1 MEITV
6 KDILKAKGNEIFIIA
21 PDAVV
26 YAALQLLAEKN
37 IGALPVVQSE
47 KLVGIFS
54 ERDYARNVVL
64 KGKFSKD
71 TMVQEIMTKDV
82 VTVAP
87 GDNIEH
93 CMGLMSEKHIRHLPV
108 VEEQRLIGI
117 ISIGDIVKSIIADQK
132 STIGILEGYIVGN
145 RA

>member
-6 KDILKAKGNEIFIIA
+6 KDILKAKGNEIFMIA

-117 ISIGDIVKSIIADQK
+117 ISIGDIVKAIIADQK

-145 RA
+145 RV

>member
-6 KDILKAKGNEIFIIA
+6 KDILKAKENEIFIIA